1 MRRRV
6 LRPLGLHGESVH
18 GNLHVG
24 GISDTS
30 ASADRLLQRIPHDGV
45 PNPPFG
51 GENLHVPHAEVFATH
66 GTSEREQEMTAA
78 QFEQLEET
86 EAVEVLRWRFD
97 VLIRVGF
104 GIEDAAVLAANVEID
119 LHAAENLMRRGC
131 PSETALR
138 ILI

>member
-1 MRRRV
+1 V
-6 LRPLGLHGESVH
+6 NLRL
-18 GNLHVG
+18 
-24 GISDTS
+24 
-30 ASADRLLQRIPHDGV
+30 
-45 PNPPFG
+45 
-51 GENLHVPHAEVFATH
+51 PHAEVFATH

-104 GIEDAAVLAANVEID
+104 GIEEAAVLAANVEID
-119 LHAAENLMRRGC
+119 LHAAEDLMRRGC
-131 PSETALR
+131 PSDTALR

>member
-1 MRRRV
+1 
-6 LRPLGLHGESVH
+6 
-18 GNLHVG
+18 
-24 GISDTS
+24 
-30 ASADRLLQRIPHDGV
+30 
-45 PNPPFG
+45 
-51 GENLHVPHAEVFATH
+51 
-66 GTSEREQEMTAA
+66 MTAA

-119 LHAAENLMRRGC
+119 LHAAEDLMRRGC